1 MWKFLTLFSEWLL
14 KGSVRSALTGA
25 GLGLGSAAITLTAV
39 QMYINKVVS
48 TSSGFSADMLALCAL
63 SGAHIALSGII
74 GSIVYKLTVSG
85 AKLSLI
91 RKS

>member
-1 MWKFLTLFSEWLL
+1 
-14 KGSVRSALTGA
+14 
-25 GLGLGSAAITLTAV
+25 
-39 QMYINKVVS
+39 MYLS

-74 GSIVYKLTVSG
+74 GAIVYKLTVSG

-91 RKS
+91 RK